1 MTLPCIDCLVL
12 PICKSK
18 YKELYNDP
26 FSDYFKNDF
35 SCEVK
40 LAVECVLLEEFLV
53 EHPPDNKVEM
63 IIKNSTI
70 FRNFIKS

>member
-26 FSDYFKNDF
+26 SSELYQDQYA
-35 SCEVK
+35 CENT
-40 LAVECVLLEEFLV
+40 LADKCILLQNFLL
-53 EHPPDNKVEM
+53 DNISGDKIGM
-63 IIKNSTI
+63 IIKNGRT
-70 FRNFIKS
+70 FRNFINS